1 MNQAESIE
9 FARTFLQDII
19 SFFGENIEVTATQE
33 DDIIELYV
41 ESSDSN
47 SILIGRN
54 AETLRSLQYVVS
66 TALRNKDAELTR
78 VNVDIADYK
87 KQREE
92 KLAEKARGW
101 IEAVRETGDSH
112 VARINAADR
121 RIVHR
126 VASEYDD
133 IQTFSEGEGRDRH
146 IIIAQSDHFTIE
158 FNIYMKRSKK
168 V

>member
-1 MNQAESIE
+1 MNKQQSIE

-19 SFFGENIEVTATQE
+19 SFFGENIDVEADVE
-33 DDIIELYV
+33 GDVIELYV

-54 AETLRSLQYVVS
+54 AETLRSLQYLVS
-66 TALRNKDAELTR
+66 TALRNKDASLTR

-92 KLAEKARGW
+92 KIAEKARGW
-101 IEAVRETGDSH
+101 IEEVRSTGNSH
-112 VARINAADR
+112 IARINAADR

-126 VASEYDD
+126 VASEYSD
-133 IQTFSEGEGRDRH
+133 IRTYSEGEGRDRH
-146 IIIAQSDHFTIE
+146 IIIAQASA
-158 FNIYMKRSKK
+158 
-168 V
+168 

>member
-1 MNQAESIE
+1 MDQQQALKFSQEY
-9 FARTFLQDII
+9 LQNIVAFFGQNLSVEASLEDEII
-19 SFFGENIEVTATQE
+19 SLHI
-33 DDIIELYV
+33 
-41 ESSDSN
+41 ESSDLN

-54 AETLRSLQYVVS
+54 AETLRSLQFVVS
-66 TALRNKDAELTR
+66 IALRNLGSSFTR
-78 VNVDIADYK
+78 VNVDVADYK

-101 IEAVRETGDSH
+101 IEGVRETGDSY

-126 VASEYDD
+126 VAGEYSD

-146 IIIAQSDHFTIE
+146 IIIAQKTS
-158 FNIYMKRSKK
+158 
-168 V
+168 